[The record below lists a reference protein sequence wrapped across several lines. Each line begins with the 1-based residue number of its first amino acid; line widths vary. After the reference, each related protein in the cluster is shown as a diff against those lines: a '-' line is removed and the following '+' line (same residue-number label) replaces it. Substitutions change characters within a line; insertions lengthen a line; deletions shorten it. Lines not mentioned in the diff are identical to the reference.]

1 MSNRIIWGSINA
13 DGSIKSGSDDFAVE
27 RTAGGKYTV
36 SFNNGFSMT
45 PAVVATQNNF
55 GNSSESNQD
64 SVAVPFVNKNSFE
77 IVTGDSSGNIQNRSF
92 GFIAIGI

>member
-1 MSNRIIWGSINA
+1 
-13 DGSIKSGSDDFAVE
+13 
-27 RTAGGKYTV
+27 
-36 SFNNGFSMT
+36 MT